1 MPPSDYRKN
10 IGDSHG
16 EWNDHKAPHWPF
28 ECTGAHRISAQG
40 ILQKT

>member
-10 IGDSHG
+10 TGDSHG
-16 EWNDHKAPHWPF
+16 EWNDHKALHWPF

-40 ILQKT
+40 ILQMT